1 MLFLHGL
8 LKGFGSVHVSL
19 YKNVLK
25 ILNMDFWLHISS
37 IQKLKSLVLLIK
49 YHWLSNIHEYINSIS
64 DWSYQS
70 YIQHSSE

>member
-1 MLFLHGL
+1 MCVCMLFLHGL

-49 YHWLSNIHEYINSIS
+49 YH
-64 DWSYQS
+64 
-70 YIQHSSE
+70 